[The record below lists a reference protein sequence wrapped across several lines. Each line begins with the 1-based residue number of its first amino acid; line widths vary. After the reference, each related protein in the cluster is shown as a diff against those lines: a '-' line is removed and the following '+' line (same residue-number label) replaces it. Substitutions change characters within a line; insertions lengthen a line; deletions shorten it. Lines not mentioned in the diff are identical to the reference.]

1 MTDQKTPKAG
11 YRNPP
16 KHTQFKKGKSG
27 NPRGR
32 PRKCENL
39 ITILQ
44 RVLNRSVRVKDP
56 DRNMPIRDALIWALR
71 DLTLQGDKQAL
82 ALQRRIL
89 TEAGYDKP
97 EPGPDA
103 DREKLFREIGE
114 RLAFIGD
121 QKEDTDEG

>member
-1 MTDQKTPKAG
+1 MTDQQTPKVG

-16 KHTQFKKGKSG
+16 KHTQFMKGKSG
-27 NPRGR
+27 NPGGR
-32 PRKCENL
+32 PPKRKDLN
-39 ITILQ
+39 TVLQ
-44 RVLNRSVRVKDP
+44 RVLNRKILVKDH
-56 DRNMPIRDALIWALR
+56 DRKMPVRDALIWKLR
-71 DLTLQGDKQAL
+71 ELAHKGDKQAL

-114 RLAFIGD
+114 RLAFIAD